1 MKKNKKTSV
10 RNKRRPEVA
19 GGNMLPCSLIPPSQ
33 RTILRMFSHRLS
45 SRTAQSSSSSSFR
58 RHIVFLP
65 DLELGT
71 VRRAGDVFTSSSARA
86 QVTRGRGQV
95 RHFDRWQGSA
105 SAPRFPDL
113 QDLPQKLQHHRLM
126 RDVDKT
132 HHGILS
138 WQKRASSQGCDTR

>member
-19 GGNMLPCSLIPPSQ
+19 GGNMLPCSLVPPSQ

-45 SRTAQSSSSSSFR
+45 SRTAQSPSSSFSFR

-71 VRRAGDVFTSSSARA
+71 VRRAGDVFTSLSARA
-86 QVTRGRGQV
+86 QVIRGRGQV

-105 SAPRFPDL
+105 SASRFPDL
-113 QDLPQKLQHHRLM
+113 QDLPQMLQHHRLM
-126 RDVDKT
+126 RNVDKT
-132 HHGILS
+132 HHGIPS
-138 WQKRASSQGCDTR
+138 WQKSSQGCDTR